1 MSGTA
6 SVREMTLDAIAND
19 FENFEM
25 ILHEVRQWSSEELGA
40 AASESEVAMALV
52 SLVEDGLAQAYSMSS
67 GRAEVIP
74 ISLSGLTDPLN
85 YFLVTAKGKQELKTK
100 LDLL

>member
-6 SVREMTLDAIAND
+6 SVREMTLDAIADD

-25 ILHEVRQWSSEELGA
+25 ILHEVGKWSSELGA

-74 ISLSGLTDPLN
+74 IALSGLTDPLN